1 MFAQK
6 SDGRLGKMLGVFRI
20 FAQVSEVDV
29 GMLPSTKRDDGFQI
43 RVRLFMIL
51 RVDEKKR

>member
-29 GMLPSTKRDDGFQI
+29 GMLPSTEGDDSFQFRI
-43 RVRLFMIL
+43 RLFMVL
-51 RVDEKKR
+51 CRN